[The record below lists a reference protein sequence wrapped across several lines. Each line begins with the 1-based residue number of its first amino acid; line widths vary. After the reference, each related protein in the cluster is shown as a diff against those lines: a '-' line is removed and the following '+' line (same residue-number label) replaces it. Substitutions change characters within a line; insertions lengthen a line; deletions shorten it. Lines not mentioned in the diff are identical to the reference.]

1 MMRPGERRFIPKN
14 QATDFWAQGAVTTLF
29 GRTKSRVE
37 KPKAAKQIS
46 LMILATDLF
55 LIGTKIKDST
65 DVGTPQSLKKLL
77 LSYFSSFDLQL
88 FPAIGQ

>member
-37 KPKAAKQIS
+37 QTKAAKQTS
-46 LMILATDLF
+46 LMILLQICF
-55 LIGTKIKDST
+55 LLGQK
-65 DVGTPQSLKKLL
+65 LKTLRIL
-77 LSYFSSFDLQL
+77 ARLSH
-88 FPAIGQ
+88 